1 MQNLSVS
8 LHVNRQIIFTLLE
21 TFAWVPSFI
30 YYRVMT
36 QIRILHR
43 NNDMCDLNSPINSSP
58 SDIQH
63 KHRNL
68 SLFLLGLLTPWF
80 YFFFSAAA
88 QLGGGVGSDNW
99 IILSISNN
107 VSISVSHPL
116 VFINLA
122 RYPILGHS
130 SSIASRLD
138 GKLRRNIP
146 SPKLSVLLTIAFFP
160 SFASVLPSLP
170 SNSQW

>member
-1 MQNLSVS
+1 MG
-8 LHVNRQIIFTLLE
+8 T
-21 TFAWVPSFI
+21 
-30 YYRVMT
+30 
-36 QIRILHR
+36 
-43 NNDMCDLNSPINSSP
+43 
-58 SDIQH
+58 
-63 KHRNL
+63 
-68 SLFLLGLLTPWF
+68 
-80 YFFFSAAA
+80 
-88 QLGGGVGSDNW
+88 DNW

-107 VSISVSHPL
+107 VAISVSHPL

-160 SFASVLPSLP
+160 SFASVLPSIP
-170 SNSQW
+170 SNRSVVKDDLARGGGVGGAWLFTPPCQLRLGHLEAHAAFLFFVSDSSSISKFEEFLFYS

>member
-1 MQNLSVS
+1 M
-8 LHVNRQIIFTLLE
+8 
-21 TFAWVPSFI
+21 
-30 YYRVMT
+30 
-36 QIRILHR
+36 
-43 NNDMCDLNSPINSSP
+43 
-58 SDIQH
+58 
-63 KHRNL
+63 
-68 SLFLLGLLTPWF
+68 
-80 YFFFSAAA
+80 
-88 QLGGGVGSDNW
+88 GSDNW

-146 SPKLSVLLTIAFFP
+146 SPKLSVLFAFFP

>member
-1 MQNLSVS
+1 MTCAIRIVQLIVLQVIFNT
-8 LHVNRQIIFTLLE
+8 NIETFTLS
-21 TFAWVPSFI
+21 PRSFNSL
-30 YYRVMT
+30 
-36 QIRILHR
+36 IL
-43 NNDMCDLNSPINSSP
+43 
-58 SDIQH
+58 
-63 KHRNL
+63 
-68 SLFLLGLLTPWF
+68 
-80 YFFFSAAA
+80 FFFSAAA

>member
-1 MQNLSVS
+1 M
-8 LHVNRQIIFTLLE
+8 
-21 TFAWVPSFI
+21 
-30 YYRVMT
+30 
-36 QIRILHR
+36 
-43 NNDMCDLNSPINSSP
+43 
-58 SDIQH
+58 
-63 KHRNL
+63 
-68 SLFLLGLLTPWF
+68 
-80 YFFFSAAA
+80 
-88 QLGGGVGSDNW
+88 GSDNW

-138 GKLRRNIP
+138 GKLRRNIS

>member
-1 MQNLSVS
+1 MTCAIRIVQLIV
-8 LHVNRQIIFTLLE
+8 LQVIFNTNIE
-21 TFAWVPSFI
+21 TFHSF
-30 YYRVMT
+30 
-36 QIRILHR
+36 
-43 NNDMCDLNSPINSSP
+43 SSVFELP
-58 SDIQH
+58 DSI
-63 KHRNL
+63 
-68 SLFLLGLLTPWF
+68 
-80 YFFFSAAA
+80 FFSAAA